1 MFINIVLIISLVIN
15 VLLGWYITRILQKF
29 MFISDNMSDL
39 FLTTKA
45 FHVFVKNMYSMDSFH
60 GEPIIQELVLRI
72 KEVNEEMSNF
82 REIFEYTI
90 DAELEQ
96 ELEEALNAEE
106 EEQEKSLTNDR
117 ELRSKLYEEYIQ
129 PAFDD
134 MVDKIIYTYRFTTLP
149 NIDYLRAD
157 CKVWLTTILNK
168 YDPNKGSKAFSYFS
182 VVTKN
187 WFIHKVKRTKKR
199 LQTEVFMEDVLNE
212 MDENLVSEEPSYF
225 DKRSEV
231 EFWLS
236 LNNEIETW
244 DSFMIKE
251 NEKKVLM
258 AVRILLDSADQIEIF
273 NKKAIYLY
281 LREITGLNTKQVV
294 NNLNKLRKRY
304 RTFKT
309 KWENSEI

>member
-1 MFINIVLIISLVIN
+1 
-15 VLLGWYITRILQKF
+15 
-29 MFISDNMSDL
+29 
-39 FLTTKA
+39 
-45 FHVFVKNMYSMDSFH
+45 
-60 GEPIIQELVLRI
+60 
-72 KEVNEEMSNF
+72 
-82 REIFEYTI
+82 
-90 DAELEQ
+90 
-96 ELEEALNAEE
+96 
-106 EEQEKSLTNDR
+106 
-117 ELRSKLYEEYIQ
+117 
-129 PAFDD
+129 

-149 NIDYLRAD
+149 NIEYLKQD

-187 WFIHKVKRTKKR
+187 WFIHKIKRTQKR
-199 LQTEVFMEDVLNE
+199 LRTEVFMEDILNE
-212 MDENLVSEEPSYF
+212 LDEDLISDEPTYYER
-225 DKRSEV
+225 RSEI
-231 EFWLS
+231 EFWGS
-236 LNNEIETW
+236 LNTEISTW

-251 NEKKVLM
+251 NERKVLM
-258 AVRILLDSADQIEIF
+258 AVRILLDSAEQIEIF

>member
-1 MFINIVLIISLVIN
+1 MPRKKSKKNHYFTQVHEDAIVKYAS
-15 VLLGWYITRILQKF
+15 T
-29 MFISDNMSDL
+29 
-39 FLTTKA
+39 
-45 FHVFVKNMYSMDSFH
+45 
-60 GEPIIQELVLRI
+60 E
-72 KEVNEEMSNF
+72 
-82 REIFEYTI
+82 
-90 DAELEQ
+90 
-96 ELEEALNAEE
+96 
-106 EEQEKSLTNDR
+106 DR

-212 MDENLVSEEPSYF
+212 VDEDLVSDEPTYF
-225 DKRSEV
+225 DKRTEI
-231 EFWLS
+231 EFWTS
-236 LNNEIETW
+236 LNSEINTW

-258 AVRILLDSADQIEIF
+258 AVRILLDSAEQIEIF

-281 LREITGLNTKQVV
+281 LRELTGLNTKQVV

>member
-1 MFINIVLIISLVIN
+1 
-15 VLLGWYITRILQKF
+15 
-29 MFISDNMSDL
+29 
-39 FLTTKA
+39 
-45 FHVFVKNMYSMDSFH
+45 
-60 GEPIIQELVLRI
+60 
-72 KEVNEEMSNF
+72 
-82 REIFEYTI
+82 
-90 DAELEQ
+90 
-96 ELEEALNAEE
+96 
-106 EEQEKSLTNDR
+106 
-117 ELRSKLYEEYIQ
+117 LYEEYIQ

-212 MDENLVSEEPSYF
+212 ADENLVSDEPSYY

-231 EFWLS
+231 EFWMS
-236 LNNEIETW
+236 LNSEIDTW

-281 LREITGLNTKQVV
+281 LRELTGLNTKQVV

>member
-1 MFINIVLIISLVIN
+1 MPRKKSKKNHYFTQVHEDAIVK
-15 VLLGWYITRILQKF
+15 YA
-29 MFISDNMSDL
+29 
-39 FLTTKA
+39 LT
-45 FHVFVKNMYSMDSFH
+45 D
-60 GEPIIQELVLRI
+60 
-72 KEVNEEMSNF
+72 
-82 REIFEYTI
+82 
-90 DAELEQ
+90 
-96 ELEEALNAEE
+96 
-106 EEQEKSLTNDR
+106 DR

-212 MDENLVSEEPSYF
+212 ADENLVSEEPSYY

-231 EFWLS
+231 EFWMS
-236 LNNEIETW
+236 LNNEIDTW

-258 AVRILLDSADQIEIF
+258 AVRILLDSAEQIEIF

-281 LREITGLNTKQVV
+281 LRELTGLNTKQVV